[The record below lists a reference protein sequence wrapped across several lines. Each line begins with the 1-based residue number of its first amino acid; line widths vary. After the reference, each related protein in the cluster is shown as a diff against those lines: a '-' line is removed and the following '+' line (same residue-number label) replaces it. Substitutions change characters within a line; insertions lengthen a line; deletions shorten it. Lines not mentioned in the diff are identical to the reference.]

1 MKKLVLFCLIALTLS
16 CNNNDDPGD
25 VVTNCTEIF
34 VFGLSIQV
42 KDANTDAIILQGIT
56 VTAVDGDYT
65 EELIFNFDRFIGAG
79 ERAGTY
85 VLTVEAEGYQ
95 TLVTDPIVV
104 DADECHVMTQER
116 SLSLQPN

>member
-1 MKKLVLFCLIALTLS
+1 MKKLIVFCLIALTLS

-25 VVTNCTEIF
+25 IITNCTEVF

-42 KDANTDAIILQGIT
+42 RDANTGAIIVQNIT

-65 EELIFNFDRFIGAG
+65 EELAFNFDTFVGAG

-85 VLTVEAEGYQ
+85 ILTVEAEGYQ
-95 TLVTDPIVV
+95 TLVTDPIAVG
-104 DADECHVMTQER
+104 ADECHVITQTR
-116 SLSLQPN
+116 NLTIQPN